1 MEWEVVQA
9 LSCDFETASRANLKQ
24 VGASKYARDNSTFI
38 LCLSYTFDSAFPRIW
53 FPGQP
58 FPQDLADHVA
68 TGGEV
73 HAWNAAFEWNIWNYT
88 LRRLFPD
95 LPELALSQCHCSM
108 ATALFWGLP
117 AKLEQ
122 AAKVATPGVHKD
134 KEGHSLMLRMTRP
147 RSVDKDGTVHWWHIE
162 EPARLARLGE
172 YCQQDVIVER
182 GVAQT
187 VPAMPAAERQVWLL
201 DQRMNDSGLYLD
213 QQLVT
218 KMRRVVATAM
228 DRLSVELAELTGGE
242 VTSHRQGEKIKRIL
256 RNGGLD
262 LDSLDKRYLPDILRA
277 DLTNFERSLLTLYQR
292 GAKASL
298 AKLQAMQHTV
308 CEDSRIRG
316 LVQYGGAMRT
326 LRWAGRGVQIQNYP
340 RPMKDLDTN
349 WAVKDILADADDVS
363 IGFVHGETL
372 EVISSC
378 LRGCYVAAPGRV
390 LCVRDYSAIEARGV
404 GWLAGQSDLLDQFR
418 VYDRTGDK
426 ARDPYTISAGQS
438 GSTNRTLG
446 KVKVLACGYGMG
458 PPKFQVTA
466 EGYELFLTLEQ
477 SQDAVWSWRSNNA
490 EIVALWYAYDDATRR
505 TIQTRS
511 SNPISVGPVSF
522 RMGKNK
528 LAGSLLMQLPSG
540 RCIVYR
546 NARLVEAPLRDRV
559 TKKIIK
565 DKTEVKIAY
574 DGLVGGKWM
583 GITTWGGKL
592 VENATQAV
600 ARDILADAMLRLDA
614 AGVPLNTTIHDE
626 IIAEP
631 EARHASE
638 TLAVMQAVMG
648 TPPSWGTGLPLGS
661 SGAVMHRYGKG

>member
-1 MEWEVVQA
+1 MVRG

-24 VGASKYARDNSTFI
+24 VGASKYARDDSTFI
-38 LCLSYTFDSAFPRIW
+38 LCLSYTFVTNLPLIW
-53 FPGQP
+53 FPGEP
-58 FPQDLADHVA
+58 FPQELIDHVA

-73 HAWNAAFEWNIWNYT
+73 HAWNCAFEWNIWNHT
-88 LRRLFPD
+88 LRRLLPD
-95 LPELALSQCHCSM
+95 LPELKLSQCHCSM

-122 AAKVATPGVHKD
+122 AAKVATPGLQKD

-172 YCQQDVIVER
+172 YCKQDVIVER
-182 GVAQT
+182 AVAAS
-187 VPAMPAAERQVWLL
+187 VPPLPAAEREVWLL

-213 QQLVT
+213 QDLVT
-218 KMRRVVATAM
+218 KMRRVVSTAM
-228 DRLSVELAELTGGE
+228 DRLSVELSELTGGA

-308 CEDSRIRG
+308 CGDGRIRG

-340 RPMKDLDTN
+340 RPMKGLDAN
-349 WAVKDILADADDVS
+349 WAVKDILAGADDVS
-363 IGFVHGETL
+363 VGFVHGETL

-378 LRGCYVAAPGRV
+378 LRGCYVAAPGHV
-390 LCVRDYSAIEARGV
+390 LVVRDYSAIEARGV
-404 GWLAGQSDLLDQFR
+404 GWLADQKNLLDQFR
-418 VYDRTGDK
+418 DYDRTGDK
-426 ARDPYTISAGQS
+426 ALDPYTISAGQS

-458 PPKFQVTA
+458 PPKFQATA
-466 EGYELFLTLEQ
+466 EGYELFLSLEQ

-490 EIVALWYAYDDATRR
+490 EIVSLWYQYDDAVRR
-505 TIQTRS
+505 VIATRS
-511 SNPISVGPVSF
+511 TQPIMVGPVSF

-528 LAGSLLMQLPSG
+528 LAGAMLMQLPSG
-540 RCIVYR
+540 RAIVYR
-546 NARLVEAPLRDRV
+546 NARLIEVPLRDRT
-559 TKKIIK
+559 TKKIVK
-565 DKTEVKIAY
+565 GKVEVKIAY

-600 ARDILADAMLRLDA
+600 ARDVLADAMLRLDA

-631 EARHASE
+631 EERHADD
-638 TLAVMQAVMG
+638 TLAVMQAVMS
-648 TPPSWGTGLPLGS
+648 TPPSWGRGLPLGS
-661 SGAVMHRYGKG
+661 SGGAMYRYGKG